1 MCGNTKEHS
10 EAAENKR
17 NRKAENS
24 ELAGNAASAAKIAE
38 LKESVASLLDNMPAL
53 TFSKD
58 VENGKYLAC
67 NQQFAGFAHKKSPV
81 DVIGLTAYDIFDEA
95 TARHFEECDKRALSM
110 DKPYVYV
117 ENVLDAG
124 GNPWQLQTTKLKFTD
139 AAGRLCLLGMCL
151 DLTEMMAMKQETA
164 RAQEAYEKARSD
176 SATYSNIVRALSADY
191 TFLYYVNVE
200 TDRFVEYSV
209 GRGQKELAEKRRQ
222 DDFFNASRQDALQML
237 HPGDQ
242 DNFIRAFTK
251 ENILRSINEHGTFT
265 FTYRLLVDGAPAYV
279 NMKATRMEGDE
290 KHIIIGVN
298 NVDAQMK
305 MQEEAARIQE
315 ERTTYSRIT
324 ALSGGYIGI
333 YTVDPVTDYYE
344 EYSATRDYEGLGIAK
359 KGEDFFGHSRK
370 EIRRLLYPEDLDRV
384 LSMLTKENVMREIEE
399 NGVFELT
406 YRLMINGTPTYV
418 SLKVAMVEEK
428 GGKRLIAGVSNID
441 ARMRREQEY
450 AKNLIQAR
458 NQANRDALTG
468 VKNKHAYADT
478 EAQLD
483 QCIKENRPVEFAVSI
498 FDLNGLKKVNDT
510 QGHQA
515 GDQYIRKGCQ
525 IICNIYKHSPV
536 FRIGGDEFA
545 VISQGDDYKNVE
557 NLLKTVEELNEKNAA
572 AGDVTLAGGMSRYC
586 NDSSV
591 ADVFKRADARMY
603 ENKIRFKN
611 IH

>member
-1 MCGNTKEHS
+1 MT
-10 EAAENKR
+10 AENKEGLSGLV
-17 NRKAENS
+17 KC
-24 ELAGNAASAAKIAE
+24 
-38 LKESVASLLDNMPAL
+38 LLDNMPAL
-53 TFSKD
+53 AFTKD
-58 VENGKYLAC
+58 AGNGKYLVC
-67 NQQFAGFAHKKSPV
+67 NQRFAEYVHKESPL
-81 DVIGLTAYDIFDEA
+81 DVVGLTDADLLDKA
-95 TARHFEECDKRALSM
+95 TAAYFAETDKKVLSM
-110 DKPYVYV
+110 DKPYVFYEEV
-117 ENVLDAG
+117 TDADG
-124 GNPWQLQTTKLKFTD
+124 RLRQFQTTKLHFSD
-139 AAGRLCLLGMCL
+139 AAGRRGLLGMCV
-151 DLTEMMAMKQETA
+151 DVTEVAAEREAAKQEQA
-164 RAQEAYEKARSD
+164 RVQEAYEKARYD
-176 SATYSNIVRALSADY
+176 TATYSNIVRALSADY
-191 TFLYYVNVE
+191 TFLYYVNLE
-200 TDRFVEYSV
+200 TDRFVEYNTGGK
-209 GRGQKELAEKRRQ
+209 GREMAEARRE
-222 DDFFNASRQDALQML
+222 DDFFNASRRDARKML
-237 HPGDQ
+237 HPADQ
-242 DNFIRAFTK
+242 DVFIKAFTK
-251 ENILRSINEHGTFT
+251 ENILRCINKNGTFT
-265 FTYRLLVDGAPAYV
+265 LTYRLLVNGVPSYV

-315 ERTTYSRIT
+315 ERITYSRIT

-359 KGEDFFGHSRK
+359 KGEDFFGHSRQ

-384 LSMLTKENVMREIEE
+384 LSMLTKENVMREIEQ
-399 NGVFELT
+399 NGVFELI
-406 YRLMINGTPTYV
+406 YRLMINDTPTYV

-450 AKNLIQAR
+450 AKNLTQAR

-483 QCIKENRPVEFAVSI
+483 RHIKEKQSVEFAISI
-498 FDLNGLKKVNDT
+498 FDVNGLKKVNDT

-525 IICNIYKHSPV
+525 IICNIFKHSPV

-545 VISQGDDYKNVE
+545 VISQGDDYKNAE
-557 NLLKTVEELNEKNAA
+557 SLLEKVAELNEKNAA
-572 AGDVTLAGGMSRYC
+572 TGDVTLAGGMSKYC

-591 ADVFKRADARMY
+591 ADVFKRADALMY
-603 ENKIRFKN
+603 ENKKMLKTRIGS
-611 IH
+611 